1 MIGARVQK
9 GHFTMRWLFCW
20 LWEGH
25 KYIRKNST
33 TSRDGRI

>member
-1 MIGARVQK
+1 MIGARAWK

-20 LWEGH
+20 LWQGH
-25 KYIRKNST
+25 KYIRKNFT